1 MHLDYIKTMD
11 FTFEDIEVTN
21 CDNIEQLYKKIR
33 DNDVVQIDNDGY
45 IEHINPAYI
54 MFFGNWNK

>member
-21 CDNIEQLYKKIR
+21 CDNMEQLYKKIR

-54 MFFGNWNK
+54 MFFG

>member
-54 MFFGNWNK
+54 MFFG

>member
-1 MHLDYIKTMD
+1 MHLNYIKTMD
-11 FTFEDIEVTN
+11 FTFEDVEVTN
-21 CDNIEQLYKKIR
+21 CDNMEQLYEKIR

-54 MFFGNWNK
+54 MFFG

>member
-1 MHLDYIKTMD
+1 MHLNYIKTMD

-54 MFFGNWNK
+54 MFFG

>member
-11 FTFEDIEVTN
+11 FTFEDVEVTN
-21 CDNIEQLYKKIR
+21 CDNMEQLYKKIR

-54 MFFGNWNK
+54 MFFG

>member
-1 MHLDYIKTMD
+1 MHLNYIKTMD

-21 CDNIEQLYKKIR
+21 CDNMEQLYKKIR

-54 MFFGNWNK
+54 MFFG

>member
-1 MHLDYIKTMD
+1 MKVNFIKTMD
-11 FTFEDIEVTN
+11 FTFEDVEVTN
-21 CDNIEQLYKKIR
+21 CDNMEQLYKKIR

-54 MFFGNWNK
+54 MFFG

>member
-1 MHLDYIKTMD
+1 MHLNYIKTMD
-11 FTFEDIEVTN
+11 FTFEDVEVTN
-21 CDNIEQLYKKIR
+21 CDNMEQLYKKIR

-54 MFFGNWNK
+54 MFFG